1 MRSSIRYKLLFVFI
15 FVIMIL
21 VIISSWAVYNFGRL
35 SGSIDNIMISNYK
48 SIEAAQQMAV
58 SVERQDSIEL
68 SMLLLNNENDV
79 TDFKSSE
86 AEFLK
91 NLAAASDNITEK
103 NEGNIIK
110 NLDENYMEYLKL
122 YENFRVQLIQNNH
135 EEARNMYMNK
145 ILPMFEKV
153 KENIREL
160 QLVNHKGM
168 LNRKDNAKYDSE
180 KAVFS
185 TLFISAVSI
194 IFSLAAMLMVI
205 NSILNPIHNLI
216 KQMKKVAQRNYDI
229 KIDLKRKDEIG
240 ELGAEFSKMTE
251 KISEYDMMNVDELK
265 NEKQKAEAIV
275 ETIEDGIIVTNNECK
290 LLLVNKSAEKIFAI
304 EEANIINHHILEII
318 KNEYLFHSVKN
329 ALLEE
334 KNEYIDISI
343 ENGNEEVSYYRVYSK
358 LISRNNENIGVV
370 TLLQNITK
378 FKETD
383 RLKSDFLAIASHE
396 LKTPLTSIIMSID
409 MLLRDLT
416 GKVDEEN
423 LELLKIIEEESNRLR
438 NLVNDLLNLEKIES
452 GKDPLI
458 MQEYDLNIL
467 IDRVTERFKVQF
479 DELKIKFIKNTSENL
494 QSWSDIGK
502 IDLVLSNLI
511 SNAVKFV
518 KHDGSGEIILTVEEK
533 NDKILVSVA
542 DNGIGISSSQ
552 QAGIFNK
559 FQKIRESVNDIQ
571 KGSGLGLSVCKEII
585 KAHKNNIWVESEEDK
600 GTKFYFT
607 LDKKSN

>member
-1 MRSSIRYKLLFVFI
+1 MKSSIRYKLLFVFI

-21 VIISSWAVYNFGRL
+21 VIISSWAVYNFGKL

-68 SMLLLNNENDV
+68 SMLLLNNENNV

-91 NLAAASDNITEK
+91 NLNTASDNITEK
-103 NEGNIIK
+103 NEGNIVK
-110 NLDENYMEYLKL
+110 KLDENYMEYLKL
-122 YENFRVQLIQNNH
+122 YENFREQLIQNNQ
-135 EEARNMYMNK
+135 EEARNTYMNK
-145 ILPMFEKV
+145 ILPLFEKV

-160 QLVNHKGM
+160 QSVNHQGM
-168 LNRKDNAKYDSE
+168 LNRKDNAKHDSE

-185 TLFISAVSI
+185 TLLISAVSI

-216 KQMKKVAQRNYDI
+216 KQMKKVALRNYDV
-229 KIDLKRKDEIG
+229 KIDLNRKDEIG
-240 ELGAEFSKMTE
+240 ELGTEFSKMTE
-251 KISEYDMMNVDELK
+251 KISEYDLMNVDELK

-275 ETIEDGIIVTNNECK
+275 ETIDDGIIVTDNDYK
-290 LLLVNKSAEKIFAI
+290 LLLVNKSAEKIFAVK
-304 EEANIINHHILEII
+304 EESIISRHILEII
-318 KNEYLFHSVKN
+318 KNEYLFQSVKN
-329 ALLEE
+329 ALSEG
-334 KNEYIDISI
+334 KNKYIDISI
-343 ENGNEEVSYYRVYSK
+343 ENDSGEVNYYRVYSK

-370 TLLQNITK
+370 TLVQNITK

-383 RLKSDFLAIASHE
+383 RLKSDFLATASHE
-396 LKTPLTSIIMSID
+396 LKTPLTSITMSID

-423 LELLKIIEEESNRLR
+423 FELLKIIEEESSRLR

-458 MQEYDLNIL
+458 MQEYDLNVL
-467 IDRVTERFKVQF
+467 IDRITERFKVQF
-479 DELKIKFIKNTSENL
+479 DELKIEFVKNTSGNL

-518 KHDGSGEIILTVEEK
+518 KHDGSGKVILTAEEK
-533 NDKILVSVA
+533 NDKILVSVT
-542 DNGIGISSSQ
+542 DNGIGIPTSQ

-571 KGSGLGLSVCKEII
+571 KGSGLGLSMCKEII
-585 KAHKNNIWVESEEDK
+585 KAHKNNIWVESEEGK

-607 LDKKSN
+607 LDKRK

>member
-122 YENFRVQLIQNNH
+122 YENFREQLIQNNH

-467 IDRVTERFKVQF
+467 IDRVMERFKVQF

-542 DNGIGISSSQ
+542 DNGIGISSGQ

-571 KGSGLGLSVCKEII
+571 KGSGLGLSMCKEII

-607 LDKKSN
+607 LDKKK

>member
-91 NLAAASDNITEK
+91 NLAAASYKKKEK

-122 YENFRVQLIQNNH
+122 YENFREQLIQNNH

-343 ENGNEEVSYYRVYSK
+343 ENDSGEVNYYRVYSK

-452 GKDPLI
+452 GNDPLI

-467 IDRVTERFKVQF
+467 IDRVMERFKVQF

-518 KHDGSGEIILTVEEK
+518 KHDGSGAIILTVEEK

-542 DNGIGISSSQ
+542 DNGIGISSGQ

-571 KGSGLGLSVCKEII
+571 KGSGLGLSMCKEII

-607 LDKKSN
+607 LDKKK

>member
-1 MRSSIRYKLLFVFI
+1 MRSCIRYKLLFVFI

-122 YENFRVQLIQNNH
+122 YENFREQLIQNNH

-467 IDRVTERFKVQF
+467 IDRVMERFKVQF

-542 DNGIGISSSQ
+542 DNGIGISSGQ

-571 KGSGLGLSVCKEII
+571 KGSGLGLSMCKEII

-607 LDKKSN
+607 LDKKK

>member
-1 MRSSIRYKLLFVFI
+1 MRSSIRYKLMFVFI
-15 FVIMIL
+15 FIIMIL
-21 VIISSWAVYNFGRL
+21 VIISSWAVYNFGKL
-35 SGSIDNIMISNYK
+35 SSSIDNIMISNYK
-48 SIEAAQQMAV
+48 SIEAAQQMAE

-68 SMLLLNNENDV
+68 SMLMLSNETNAAV
-79 TDFKSSE
+79 FKSSE

-91 NLAAASDNITEK
+91 NLAVASDNITEK
-103 NEGNIIK
+103 NEGEIVKKIDN
-110 NLDENYMEYLKL
+110 NYMEYLKL
-122 YENFRVQLIQNNH
+122 YETFREHLIRNN
-135 EEARNMYMNK
+135 EGEARNTYMNK
-145 ILPMFEKV
+145 MLPLFEKV

-160 QLVNHKGM
+160 QSVNHQGM
-168 LNRKDNAKYDSE
+168 LNRKDKAKHDSE

-185 TLFISAVSI
+185 TLLISAISI
-194 IFSLAAMLMVI
+194 IVSLAAMLIVI

-216 KQMKKVAQRNYDI
+216 KQMKKVALRNYDV

-240 ELGAEFSKMTE
+240 ELGTEFSKMTE

-265 NEKQKAEAIV
+265 NEKQKAESIV
-275 ETIEDGIIVTNNECK
+275 ETIDDGIIVTNDEYK

-304 EEANIINHHILEII
+304 KEESIINRHILETI
-318 KNEYLFHSVKN
+318 KNEYLFQSVKN
-329 ALLEE
+329 ALSEG

-343 ENGNEEVSYYRVYSK
+343 ENDNDEVSYYRVSSK

-396 LKTPLTSIIMSID
+396 LKTPLTSITMSID

-423 LELLKIIEEESNRLR
+423 LELLKIIEEESSRLR

-458 MQEYDLNIL
+458 MQEYDLNVL
-467 IDRVTERFKVQF
+467 IDRVAEKFKVQF
-479 DELKIKFIKNTSENL
+479 DELKIKFKKNTSKNL

-502 IDLVLSNLI
+502 INLLLTNLI

-518 KHDGSGEIILTVEEK
+518 RHDGSGEIILTAEEK

-542 DNGIGISSSQ
+542 DNGIGIPISQ

-571 KGSGLGLSVCKEII
+571 KGSGLGLSMCKEII
-585 KAHKNNIWVESEEDK
+585 KAHKNNIWVESEEGK

-607 LDKKSN
+607 LDKKK

>member
-1 MRSSIRYKLLFVFI
+1 MLEEVLLF
-15 FVIMIL
+15 
-21 VIISSWAVYNFGRL
+21 
-35 SGSIDNIMISNYK
+35 
-48 SIEAAQQMAV
+48 
-58 SVERQDSIEL
+58 
-68 SMLLLNNENDV
+68 
-79 TDFKSSE
+79 
-86 AEFLK
+86 
-91 NLAAASDNITEK
+91 
-103 NEGNIIK
+103 
-110 NLDENYMEYLKL
+110 
-122 YENFRVQLIQNNH
+122 
-135 EEARNMYMNK
+135 
-145 ILPMFEKV
+145 
-153 KENIREL
+153 
-160 QLVNHKGM
+160 
-168 LNRKDNAKYDSE
+168 
-180 KAVFS
+180 
-185 TLFISAVSI
+185 SAVSI

-467 IDRVTERFKVQF
+467 IDRVMERFKVQF

-542 DNGIGISSSQ
+542 DNGIGISSGQ

-571 KGSGLGLSVCKEII
+571 KGSGLGLSMCKEII

-607 LDKKSN
+607 LDKKK

>member
-1 MRSSIRYKLLFVFI
+1 
-15 FVIMIL
+15 
-21 VIISSWAVYNFGRL
+21 
-35 SGSIDNIMISNYK
+35 
-48 SIEAAQQMAV
+48 
-58 SVERQDSIEL
+58 
-68 SMLLLNNENDV
+68 
-79 TDFKSSE
+79 
-86 AEFLK
+86 
-91 NLAAASDNITEK
+91 
-103 NEGNIIK
+103 
-110 NLDENYMEYLKL
+110 
-122 YENFRVQLIQNNH
+122 
-135 EEARNMYMNK
+135 
-145 ILPMFEKV
+145 
-153 KENIREL
+153 
-160 QLVNHKGM
+160 
-168 LNRKDNAKYDSE
+168 
-180 KAVFS
+180 
-185 TLFISAVSI
+185 
-194 IFSLAAMLMVI
+194 
-205 NSILNPIHNLI
+205 
-216 KQMKKVAQRNYDI
+216 MKKVAQRNYDI

-318 KNEYLFHSVKN
+318 INEYLFHSVKN

-467 IDRVTERFKVQF
+467 IDRVIERFKVQF

-502 IDLVLSNLI
+502 IDLALSNLI

-518 KHDGSGEIILTVEEK
+518 KHDGSGEIILGTPEDIKGAVRE
-533 NDKILVSVA
+533 NIIGTYVHGIF
-542 DNGIGISSSQ
+542 DNGEFTG
-552 QAGIFNK
+552 FLLN
-559 FQKIRESVNDIQ
+559 KIREM
-571 KGSGLGLSVCKEII
+571 KG
-585 KAHKNNIWVESEEDK
+585 
-600 GTKFYFT
+600 
-607 LDKKSN
+607 LDKVEEYFDFKEFKEQEYNKLADVIRQNLDIEKIYKIMEGE